1 MFEGLQRNLREEV
14 LKILL
19 TITPSE
25 AAAEDVTD
33 GEEYESELTKMAEGQ
48 VEKGVN
54 EISKG
59 ERNLDDEFKK
69 KPAAGGTTVRLVRA
83 GGAGGS
89 GGSGGAKKKKSGSKK
104 NKSGSKKKSKRK

>member
-1 MFEGLQRNLREEV
+1 M

-25 AAAEDVTD
+25 AAADEVTD

-59 ERNLDDEFKK
+59 EKNLDDEFKK
-69 KPAAGGTTVRLVRA
+69 
-83 GGAGGS
+83 GGAKKS
-89 GGSGGAKKKKSGSKK
+89 GGSGAKKSGARKG
-104 NKSGSKKKSKRK
+104 GSKKKSKSKRKKSKRK